1 MNSIIIHTDSDSDLS
16 LLKQLAKKMGLSS
29 HVVSGSEKEDIGLA
43 LAIEENDSADNLTR
57 EEAVSYYQALK
68 NENKL

>member
-1 MNSIIIHTDSDSDLS
+1 
-16 LLKQLAKKMGLSS
+16 MGLSS
-29 HVVSGSEKEDIGLA
+29 HIVSESEKEDIGLA
-43 LAIEENDSADNLTR
+43 MAIEENDSADNLTR